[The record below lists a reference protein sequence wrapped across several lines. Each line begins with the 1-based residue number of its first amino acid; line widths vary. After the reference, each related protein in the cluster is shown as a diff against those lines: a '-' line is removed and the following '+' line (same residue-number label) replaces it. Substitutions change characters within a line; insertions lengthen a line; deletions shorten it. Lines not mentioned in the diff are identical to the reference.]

1 MNKKKGSNTIF
12 LMVAITQEQGAWS
25 LCKIYLRLGA
35 IHAYIAHSHHSTLL
49 PKWLQILPIFY
60 ISKPK
65 YIHFT
70 HISHQVNSLFFF
82 FYMINQLRTWH
93 SFSFPIMIFHS
104 FFSFIFFFFF
114 LLWGILIDTLKSFSS
129 FIFLVPIGFLFLL
142 TLFDLFL
149 FSQTQDITT

>member
-1 MNKKKGSNTIF
+1 MNEKKGSNTIF

-82 FYMINQLRTWH
+82 IYMINQLRTWH
-93 SFSFPIMIFHS
+93 SFSFPIIIFHS
-104 FFSFIFFFFF
+104 FFFFFF

>member
-1 MNKKKGSNTIF
+1 MNEKKGSNTIF
-12 LMVAITQEQGAWS
+12 LMVVITQEQGAWS

-82 FYMINQLRTWH
+82 YLHDQPTKNLTLF
-93 SFSFPIMIFHS
+93 FFPHYDL
-104 FFSFIFFFFF
+104 SFIFF

>member
-1 MNKKKGSNTIF
+1 MNEKKGSNTIF
-12 LMVAITQEQGAWS
+12 LMVVITQEQGAWS

-70 HISHQVNSLFFF
+70 HISHQVNSLLFF
-82 FYMINQLRTWH
+82 FYLHDQPTKNLTL
-93 SFSFPIMIFHS
+93 FFFPHYDL
-104 FFSFIFFFFF
+104 SFIFFYFGEFWLTHLRVF
-114 LLWGILIDTLKSFSS
+114 LLLFSWFLLVFFSYWHSLIFFSS
-129 FIFLVPIGFLFLL
+129 LKPKI
-142 TLFDLFL
+142 
-149 FSQTQDITT
+149 

>member
-82 FYMINQLRTWH
+82 FIYMINQLRTWH

-104 FFSFIFFFFF
+104 FFF

>member
-1 MNKKKGSNTIF
+1 MNEKKGSNTIF
-12 LMVAITQEQGAWS
+12 LMVVITQEQGAWS

-70 HISHQVNSLFFF
+70 HISHQVNSLLFFF
-82 FYMINQLRTWH
+82 IYMINQLRTWH

-104 FFSFIFFFFF
+104 FFFFYFGEFKLTHLRVFLLLFSWFLLVFFSYWHSLIFFSS
-114 LLWGILIDTLKSFSS
+114 LKPK
-129 FIFLVPIGFLFLL
+129 I
-142 TLFDLFL
+142 
-149 FSQTQDITT
+149 

>member
-1 MNKKKGSNTIF
+1 MNEKKGSNTIF

-82 FYMINQLRTWH
+82 FIYMINQLRTWH

-104 FFSFIFFFFF
+104 FFFF

-129 FIFLVPIGFLFLL
+129 FIFSVPIGFLFLL
-142 TLFDLFL
+142 TFFDLFL

>member
-1 MNKKKGSNTIF
+1 MNEKKGSNTIF
-12 LMVAITQEQGAWS
+12 LMVVITQEQGAWS

-82 FYMINQLRTWH
+82 FLHDQPTKNLTL
-93 SFSFPIMIFHS
+93 FFFPHYDL
-104 FFSFIFFFFF
+104 SFIFFFFF

>member
-1 MNKKKGSNTIF
+1 MNEKKGSNTIF

-82 FYMINQLRTWH
+82 YLHDQPTKNLTLF
-93 SFSFPIMIFHS
+93 FFPHYDL
-104 FFSFIFFFFF
+104 SFIFF